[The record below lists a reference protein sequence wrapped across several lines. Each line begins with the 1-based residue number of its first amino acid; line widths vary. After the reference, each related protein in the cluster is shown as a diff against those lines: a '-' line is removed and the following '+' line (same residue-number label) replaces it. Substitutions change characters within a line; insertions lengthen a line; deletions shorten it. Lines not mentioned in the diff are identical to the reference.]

1 MCSIRHGGLDVV
13 TQNRFVSSAASS
25 GLKSSLV
32 NCSTPYLVAPA
43 LRTTMLHPVSL
54 IWTVVTLVVAS
65 LDQLKEEMPH
75 RSGCPKNTTVFATYT
90 IGECPVDGCNQ
101 LGFKR
106 NQYYDCLDC
115 RCPSDTLVE
124 QAKCETHLRPG
135 EPPAPFTT
143 RSGPPC
149 STPYL
154 VTPALH
160 KGMFHPASL
169 LYVIIT
175 LVDANPTEL
184 QETITHKE
192 HCVKNNDLFTIPA
205 EQKCPMDGCNRLARK
220 ETLLL
225 RMPELPAHI

>member
-106 NQYYDCLDC
+106 NQYYDCLD
-115 RCPSDTLVE
+115 
-124 QAKCETHLRPG
+124 
-135 EPPAPFTT
+135 F
-143 RSGPPC
+143 GPPC

-175 LVDANPTEL
+175 LVDANPTEI